1 MKSNDTQSF
10 TAQYEEN
17 LPNIDK
23 EKLRQIDIDK
33 EIQDS
38 PELRRVVVIDD
49 KFSPE
54 IKVNS
59 ISSQII
65 GQETFDPYI
74 EPDEKLT
81 GFHKVHFL

>member
-74 EPDEKLT
+74 EPDDKFI
-81 GFHKVHFL
+81 GSHKVHFL